1 MQYVIAS
8 KCYVFCSK
16 GSEDFLPIRTIEGAY
31 APRTTPLNLAAS
43 KASTEAFLSVLLV
56 IGLTFIGTTHFP
68 SPEFV
73 SQTGSDVSEYFRTII
88 SVIGEG
94 GLTSTGKESSIGV
107 SIGAILWTGWVT
119 CAYTIFAQSFG
130 QRRVNP
136 TDSNL
141 IYTTQPLF
149 SSLFAFFLLGETLG
163 FYGYVGAAL
172 IGTALYLVSFSES
185 DA

>member
-1 MQYVIAS
+1 MGADDGGSTSNVGD
-8 KCYVFCSK
+8 
-16 GSEDFLPIRTIEGAY
+16 GSEAAPFFENIDMSQISHSFQMSRGDILIVCAAVAYTMHVVRLGAY

-94 GLTSTGKESSIGV
+94 GTSTGKESS
-107 SIGAILWTGWVT
+107 
-119 CAYTIFAQSFG
+119 
-130 QRRVNP
+130 
-136 TDSNL
+136 
-141 IYTTQPLF
+141 
-149 SSLFAFFLLGETLG
+149 
-163 FYGYVGAAL
+163 
-172 IGTALYLVSFSES
+172 
-185 DA
+185 